1 MAIDQSVIDSLRQ
14 KLSEQKDL
22 IDLVMAIFASTKQN
36 TLPKNQANI
45 QIAFYKISKN
55 WNKYFSEL
63 VFDISG
69 ICPYSEK
76 LDQIITQLE
85 TCTILRTSNPSFKEY
100 SLNQDYLN
108 KSLSRYNTTELTDI
122 TSIASELLATIN

>member
-1 MAIDQSVIDSLRQ
+1 MAIDQSVIDSLRE

-22 IDLVMAIFASTKQN
+22 VDLVMAIFASTEQS
-36 TLPKNQANI
+36 TIPKNQAKI
-45 QIAFYKISKN
+45 QKAFYEISKS
-55 WNKYFSEL
+55 WNDYFSEL
-63 VFDISG
+63 IFDISG

-85 TCTILRTSNPSFKEY
+85 TCTILGTSNPSYKEY
-100 SLNQDYLN
+100 SLNLDYLN
-108 KSLSRYNTTELTDI
+108 KSLTRYNSTERRDI